1 LSTKAGYCTALTSLF
16 KKLFSL
22 ICMKL
27 LFTGCTFYVYMSF
40 VEFGRYDVVTQIKV
54 KEIDALAFPA
64 VTLCLVDY
72 NYSLDLNR
80 APIWTEQFST
90 RALDDLLLKCNYEDR
105 ACTVNDF
112 EHFMI
117 YFQYETIESYLN
129 CYKFNGGRNA
139 SNQQTEILQSNQFG
153 ALSGLILQLYLP
165 KRDFIYYYIGD
176 NKVCNIISWAQLM
189 LKVSEGNMVVE
200 IVY

>member
-1 LSTKAGYCTALTSLF
+1 MSDVAGPNPRITQQNVLDYFAVREGSTTDH
-16 KKLFSL
+16 L
-22 ICMKL
+22 I
-27 LFTGCTFYVYMSF
+27 
-40 VEFGRYDVVTQIKV
+40 E
-54 KEIDALAFPA
+54 E
-64 VTLCLVDY
+64 
-72 NYSLDLNR
+72 
-80 APIWTEQFST
+80 
-90 RALDDLLLKCNYEDR
+90 
-105 ACTVNDF
+105 
-112 EHFMI
+112 FMI